1 MDDTKLHK
9 LIATTKTTSKNATKY
24 DKHNSHLP
32 FSVLSNDHLK
42 SFSFNSNSKPSSG
55 HINITSNMGE
65 LNLDVNSDK
74 YDFFYRY

>member
-32 FSVLSNDHLK
+32 FSVLSNDDLK
-42 SFSFNSNSKPSSG
+42 SLKVLTQTVSLLLGILILLETWAN
-55 HINITSNMGE
+55 
-65 LNLDVNSDK
+65 
-74 YDFFYRY
+74 